1 MDKFLTFPG
10 QQPIYLGDIDFMQT
24 AVGAAL
30 KNLLIS
36 YTGNAD
42 GSAILAG
49 VEIIK
54 TETDVSWSEGVLA
67 IGGDIMPVSAGSIS
81 GAANSTL
88 YFQVISTLSGSRTMK
103 DGTVRQCWQT
113 KSATIVT
120 SETDYPVLNF
130 GRAGTGQQASIYKFD
145 NYPLSGYDYA
155 VLANCGGAWIFSFR
169 KTATDGTSK
178 KVFEDAVSDLPDAIR
193 EKLGNAITPVGVLD
207 EIVANLYINPQVV
220 GATAP
225 FAYPA
230 TISTS
235 NTGDKLGVVVR
246 TVDIVPAN
254 QVISGTIIIP
264 RF

>member
-145 NYPLSGYDYA
+145 NHPLSGYDYA

-178 KVFEDAVSDLPDAIR
+178 KVFSDTVSDLPDAIR
-193 EKLGNAITPVGVLD
+193 EKLGNEIVPVLNH
-207 EIVANLYINPQVV
+207 IVANLYIDPLVS

-225 FAYPA
+225 YAYTA
-230 TISTS
+230 TIYTS
-235 NTGDKLGVVVR
+235 NTGDKLGVVVY
-246 TVDIVPAN
+246 TTDTVPAN

>member
-1 MDKFLTFPG
+1 MDKFLTFPV
-10 QQPIYLGDIDFMQT
+10 QQPIYLGDIDFMQP
-24 AVGAAL
+24 AVGKAL

-42 GSAILAG
+42 GSAILSG
-49 VEIIK
+49 VEITK

-120 SETDYPVLNF
+120 SETDYPVLDF
-130 GRAGTGQQASIYKFD
+130 VRAGTGLQAQVYKFD

-169 KTATDGTSK
+169 KTTDGTSTR
-178 KVFEDAVSDLPDAIR
+178 VFMDTVSDLSDTIR
-193 EKLGNAITPVGVLD
+193 EKLGN
-207 EIVANLYINPQVV
+207 EIVPMFSNFVANLYIDPRVS

-230 TISTS
+230 IIDTS
-235 NTGDKLGVVVR
+235 NTGDKLGVVVH

-254 QVISGTIIIP
+254 QMISGTIIIP

>member
-120 SETDYPVLNF
+120 SETDYPVSNF

-155 VLANCGGAWIFSFR
+155 LLANCGGAWIFSFR

-178 KVFEDAVSDLPDAIR
+178 RVFSDTVSDLPDAIR
-193 EKLGNAITPVGVLD
+193 EKLGN
-207 EIVANLYINPQVV
+207 EIVPVLNHFVANIYIDPRVS

-225 FAYPA
+225 YAYPVV
-230 TISTS
+230 IDTS
-235 NTGDKLGVVVR
+235 NTGDKLGVVVYS
-246 TVDIVPAN
+246 VDIVPAN

>member
-24 AVGAAL
+24 AVGSAL

-155 VLANCGGAWIFSFR
+155 LLANCGGAWIFSFR
-169 KTATDGTSK
+169 KTATDGTSTR
-178 KVFEDAVSDLPDAIR
+178 VFMDTVSDLPDAIR
-193 EKLGNAITPVGVLD
+193 EKLGNEIVPVLNH
-207 EIVANLYINPQVV
+207 IVANIYLDPRVS

-230 TISTS
+230 IIDMS
-235 NTGDKLGVVVR
+235 NTGDKLGVVVH